1 MDRMS
6 KIGNKSSKPSEKI
19 TNTEDIVLCK
29 DTNTTP
35 PNITIVHNE
44 SVLENQPE
52 HSRKRKGSVFDETA
66 ISKKSVT
73 ELKYM
78 VHQNN
83 KHMEFLSECG
93 KLSNNRKS
101 VLLEDINNVSSNI
114 QQKQSVESCNGV
126 CEKHITLKDSSQS
139 VSYKIYNYHSLSIV
153 GQ

>member
-1 MDRMS
+1 MDRLS
-6 KIGNKSSKPSEKI
+6 KIGNKSSKPSEKS
-19 TNTEDIVLCK
+19 TKTENIVLCK
-29 DTNTTP
+29 GTNTTP

-52 HSRKRKGSVFDETA
+52 HSRKRKGSVFDETV

-93 KLSNNRKS
+93 QLSNNRES
-101 VLLEDINNVSSNI
+101 VLLEDINNLSSII
-114 QQKQSVESCNGV
+114 QQKQCLESRNHV
-126 CEKHITLKDSSQS
+126 FERHKTLKDCSQL
-139 VSYKIYNYHSLSIV
+139 VSYKIYNYHSFSIV